1 LSVLRDAGQLQR
13 DIELCEMAA
22 KKRKPHAA
30 PTDARQHASTNTC
43 QPASTDARKPT
54 DRELAAARKFVEEE
68 SRRAPRLKVSKSG
81 DRSTITPEHPEE
93 MIGLAHLMDAL
104 GTTDMDFFN
113 GLVDQLARATAE
125 GAEVNEKGINFMLSI
140 IKDIEPRDQLEAML
154 AAQMAAVHMATMT
167 LARRL
172 AQVENI
178 PEQDSTERAFNKL
191 ARTFVSQMEA
201 LKRYRTGGEQK
212 VTVQHVTVSE
222 GGQAI
227 VGNVTQG
234 QREAVLDKAAPKR
247 PLLAD
252 AKMTPM
258 PIIPDTKEPVPVRR
272 REKKTNDE

>member
-1 LSVLRDAGQLQR
+1 
-13 DIELCEMAA
+13 MNA
-22 KKRKPHAA
+22 KKRKTHPAA
-30 PTDARQHASTNTC
+30 TDAG
-43 QPASTDARKPT
+43 QPASTDARQPVSTNTRQPASADAHKPT
-54 DRELAAARKFVEEE
+54 DRELAAARKFVEER

-81 DRSTITPEHPEE
+81 DRSTIAPEHPDEI
-93 MIGLAHLMDAL
+93 IGLAHLMDAL

-113 GLVDQLARATAE
+113 GLVDQLARAAAD

-154 AAQMAAVHMATMT
+154 AAQMAAVHIATMT
-167 LARRL
+167 FARRL
-172 AQVENI
+172 AHVDNI
-178 PEQDSTERAFNKL
+178 AQQDSAERAFNKL

-212 VTVQHVTVSE
+212 VTVQHVTVGE

-234 QREAVLDKAAPKR
+234 QREAAPNKAASPP

-252 AKMTPM
+252 AKAAPM
-258 PIIPDTKEPVPVRR
+258 PIISDCKEPVPARQKK
-272 REKKTNDE
+272 RETDE